1 MARRYT
7 NTNWMHDRLT
17 TGVSNDAVGVEQRDP
32 RDIGDSR
39 LDARF
44 IELMKTRL
52 MVGHFRYG
60 LKVGQGMRYDTVG
73 AILARA
79 ALYQETGNTEYL
91 VDLAN
96 FCMLEFQHPSH
107 RNTHFEAGDDNHEH
121 AKEI

>member
-1 MARRYT
+1 MTRRYT
-7 NTNWMHDRLT
+7 NTAWMHDRLT
-17 TGVSNDAVGVEQRDP
+17 AGVLTDAVGVEQRDP
-32 RDIGDSR
+32 RAIGDSR
-39 LDARF
+39 LDAGF

-60 LKVGQGMRYDTVG
+60 IKAEQGVRYDTVG

-107 RNTHFEAGDDNHEH
+107 PDAHFEAGDDNHEH